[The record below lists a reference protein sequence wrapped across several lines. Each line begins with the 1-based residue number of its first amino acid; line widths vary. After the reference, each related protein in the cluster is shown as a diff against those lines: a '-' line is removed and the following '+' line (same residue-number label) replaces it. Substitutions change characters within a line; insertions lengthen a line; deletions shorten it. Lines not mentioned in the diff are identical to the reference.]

1 MPKNGKQNGPV
12 QEKRVPAPARDDSD
26 RGGEPGRG
34 GGSPAYATSPQASTQ
49 AEWGRSSPSGPAA
62 PAWATAD
69 GPVGDPAEPSSPFAR
84 AKVAVAAEPDPDET
98 PVADDSAISEDDED
112 IEGLGEIGVPVVER
126 VLGGKVIS
134 EEDA

>member
-1 MPKNGKQNGPV
+1 MV
-12 QEKRVPAPARDDSD
+12 EVVES
-26 RGGEPGRG
+26 
-34 GGSPAYATSPQASTQ
+34 
-49 AEWGRSSPSGPAA
+49 
-62 PAWATAD
+62 
-69 GPVGDPAEPSSPFAR
+69 
-84 AKVAVAAEPDPDET
+84 AEPDPDET